1 VAELEAKLGKA
12 NGQLAEMREQLAAA
26 EKARKDARAAF
37 VHAKNRFAVKQ
48 GDVTSPSAQDNG
60 DDHAPAEHKK
70 LAEVATED
78 HVTNGGNDET
88 RSISLP
94 ATTVL
99 EPILPESENKRDQV
113 DEQVNKAS
121 DDRDEVCKNVALVA
135 DGDGKRE
142 NPEADRLRNK
152 LEVMD
157 REVYEVRA
165 KLMVRDMEADEL
177 RVELKAKDTNISELT
192 TKLVAKDTEIAAL
205 RASNAALAKTVSDA
219 AEATRE
225 TTESRAREAE
235 NALRESAAREAQL
248 AERLAASERAR
259 EQLEAEARRSSV
271 QSEQWRKAAEE
282 AAAVLGGAPGGKDMR
297 RHGSVGSNNGK
308 MDMQDDVDG
317 EGSGRKRKSG
327 GAVRLLAELWKKK
340 TQK

>member
-1 VAELEAKLGKA
+1 
-12 NGQLAEMREQLAAA
+12 MREQLAAA

-48 GDVTSPSAQDNG
+48 GDVTSPPAQDNG
-60 DDHAPAEHKK
+60 DDHAPAEHRK

-94 ATTVL
+94 AISVL

-121 DDRDEVCKNVALVA
+121 DDRDEVNKNVALVA
-135 DGDGKRE
+135 DGDRKRE

-157 REVYEVRA
+157 MEVYEVRA

-205 RASNAALAKTVSDA
+205 RASNAALAKTVS
-219 AEATRE
+219 EATRE
-225 TTESRAREAE
+225 STESRAREAE

-297 RHGSVGSNNGK
+297 RHGSVGSTNGK

-327 GAVRLLAELWKKK
+327 GAVRLLADLWKKK

>member
-1 VAELEAKLGKA
+1 M
-12 NGQLAEMREQLAAA
+12 QEQLAAA

-37 VHAKNRFAVKQ
+37 VQAKNRFAVKQ
-48 GDVTSPSAQDNG
+48 GDVTSPPAQDNG
-60 DDHAPAEHKK
+60 DDHAPAEHKR

-94 ATTVL
+94 ATGVL

-121 DDRDEVCKNVALVA
+121 DDRDEVNKNVALVA
-135 DGDGKRE
+135 DGDRKRE

-225 TTESRAREAE
+225 TAESRAREAE

-259 EQLEAEARRSSV
+259 EQLEAEEWRLRV
-271 QSEQWRKAAEE
+271 QSEQWRKVAEE
-282 AAAVLGGAPGGKDMR
+282 AAAVLGGAPGGKDI

-308 MDMQDDVDG
+308 MDMRDDVDG

-327 GAVRLLAELWKKK
+327 GAVRLLADLWKKK

>member
-1 VAELEAKLGKA
+1 
-12 NGQLAEMREQLAAA
+12 MREQLAAA

-37 VHAKNRFAVKQ
+37 VEAKNRFAVKQ
-48 GDVTSPSAQDNG
+48 IDVTSPPAQDN
-60 DDHAPAEHKK
+60 DDDYAPAERKK
-70 LAEVATED
+70 HAEVATND
-78 HVTNGGNDET
+78 HLTNGVNDET

-94 ATTVL
+94 ATVVL

-121 DDRDEVCKNVALVA
+121 DDRDEVNKNVALVA
-135 DGDGKRE
+135 DGDSKRE

-165 KLMVRDMEADEL
+165 KLMVSDMEADQL
-177 RVELKAKDTNISELT
+177 RVELKAKDANISELT

-225 TTESRAREAE
+225 TTESRAREAD

-259 EQLEAEARRSSV
+259 EQLEAEARRSRV

-297 RHGSVGSNNGK
+297 RHGLVGSSYDGK
-308 MDMQDDVDG
+308 IDMQDVGG

-327 GAVRLLAELWKKK
+327 GAVRLLADLWKKK